1 MAKYLDLEGLK
12 YYHQKTQ
19 NEFVAK
25 EAGKVLSSN
34 DYTTTEKNKLAGI
47 AEGANKTIVDSE
59 LSGSSTNPV
68 QNKVVNA
75 ALSVKAPLA
84 SPAFTGVP
92 TAPTPNSNTNTAQI
106 ATTEFVQALINSKIA
121 AADAMIYKGTIGKGG
136 TATALPATHSVG
148 WTYKVVTAG
157 TYAGATCEVGD
168 MIVCL
173 NNGTTDNNDDW
184 SVVQT
189 NIDGAVT
196 GPASAVTNHV
206 AVFDGTTGKV
216 IKDSGFTIGISVPS
230 NAKFT
235 DTTYTVMKGA
245 TSNAAGTTGLVPAPA
260 AGSQAKYLR
269 ADGTWQTPPDTNTTY
284 SVATQ
289 SADGLMSSA
298 MVSKLAGIA
307 GGATADS
314 ALSTSDID
322 TVFA

>member
-92 TAPTPNSNTNTAQI
+92 TAPTPNGNTNTTQI
-106 ATTEFVQALINSKIA
+106 ATTAFVQALINSKIA

-184 SVVQT
+184 TVVQT

-307 GGATADS
+307 DSATADS